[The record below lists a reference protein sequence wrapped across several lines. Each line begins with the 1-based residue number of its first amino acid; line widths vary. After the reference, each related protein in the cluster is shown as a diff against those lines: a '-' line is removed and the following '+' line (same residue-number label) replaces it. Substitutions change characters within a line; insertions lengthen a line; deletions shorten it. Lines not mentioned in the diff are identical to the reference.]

1 MKLKNTFKWSHSR
14 RKNFEKCKRLYFL
27 QHYAFWGGWEYGA
40 DSFAKLCYRLS
51 KIQNLEMWGGQIVH
65 DQIETILRDLKV
77 GRTTEFEVVKARA
90 VDRLRR
96 DWVKSRDQHW
106 RNSPKGNLNL
116 FEHYYKVPILRE
128 RTDALKENVLSCLER
143 FLISGVLTE
152 IKTVP
157 TEQWRTL
164 EQFQQFSVEGF
175 EVMLKMDF
183 ALELDEDVCIYDWKT
198 GKEWRGDS
206 EQLECYALYAR
217 EQWECSSENI
227 KVRPFYLRDSLVKE
241 LSCDD
246 EVLDAR
252 ARAISDQCNEMRNL
266 LVDPNRN
273 LARIDDFPMVDDFSI
288 CRWCFF
294 FEACYGN
301 RSME

>member
-1 MKLKNTFKWSHSR
+1 
-14 RKNFEKCKRLYFL
+14 
-27 QHYAFWGGWEYGA
+27 
-40 DSFAKLCYRLS
+40 
-51 KIQNLEMWGGQIVH
+51 MWGGQIVH

-106 RNSPKGNLNL
+106 RRSPKGNLNL

-128 RTDALKENVLSCLER
+128 RTEAVKENVLGCLDQ
-143 FLISGVLTE
+143 FLRSETFSE
-152 IKTVP
+152 IKTVRADK
-157 TEQWRTL
+157 WRTL

-252 ARAISDQCNEMRNL
+252 ARAIRDQCNEMRNL
-266 LVDPNRN
+266 LEDPDRN
-273 LARIDDFPMVDDFSI
+273 LARIDDFPQTENSTV
-288 CRWCFF
+288 CRGCSFY
-294 FEACYGN
+294 EACYGT
-301 RSME
+301 RTME